1 MHHLFSLIF
10 KFVRKYLNRFAL
22 ISKLGLR
29 RRYLSLFAPILKL
42 GLRRKYLN
50 PNNFLVNSFLVNLG
64 KNFLKYIIFILPF
77 ILVFKTLY
85 SCILNGVWDYQFFS
99 QQFISNFPF
108 IGKILYGIFWKE
120 SSLLSIDTIYYNQWI
135 METTFVGSLGG
146 ILGRTIFETYFSDF
160 IKVPL
165 GGETLMSEGN
175 VNAMNQDS
183 GSKSSHSAGSKS
195 GSSTG
200 PKSGSSAD
208 PKWISEVGSKS
219 SSSKIVYTI
228 PPEYS
233 DIVHQDIKNA
243 TEDFRVSSIKSVN
256 MITKINESSSNIN
269 LKLPREFWVLISNHS
284 NMLNMYFEN
293 RITWSIEI
301 SKHLYVNDRLVVN
314 SLIEKKRTLHE
325 EYLTKVE
332 KLSEGGD
339 LANSLKQ
346 FYNLTNAYRNA
357 ANKEI
362 NTIEWTIHESIRRTH
377 PLYKSSELKQTVN
390 IDYPKFKK
398 NFSDEDQKLRK
409 RFSELLNAPKK

>member
-1 MHHLFSLIF
+1 MSLFSLIF
-10 KFVRKYLNRFAL
+10 KFVH
-22 ISKLGLR
+22 
-29 RRYLSLFAPILKL
+29 
-42 GLRRKYLN
+42 KYLN
-50 PNNFLVNSFLVNLG
+50 PKKFFLNLG

-108 IGKILYGIFWKE
+108 VGKILYGIFWKE

-175 VNAMNQDS
+175 VNTMNQDS
-183 GSKSSHSAGSKS
+183 GSKSSDSAGSKS
-195 GSSTG
+195 GSSTV
-200 PKSGSSAD
+200 PKSGSSAE
-208 PKWISEVGSKS
+208 PKWISEGGSKS

-243 TEDFRVSSIKSVN
+243 TEDFRVSNLKSVN
-256 MITKINESSSNIN
+256 MMTKINESSSKIN
-269 LKLPREFWVLISNHS
+269 LKLPGEFWVLISNHS
-284 NMLNMYFEN
+284 NMLNIYFEQ

-301 SKHLYVNDRLVVN
+301 SKHLYIKDRLVVN

-325 EYLTKVE
+325 EYLTNIE
-332 KLSEGGD
+332 KLSDGGD
-339 LANSLKQ
+339 LVIGLKQ
-346 FYNLTNAYRNA
+346 FFNLTNAYRNA

-377 PLYKSSELKQTVN
+377 PLYKNSELKQTVN

-409 RFSELLNAPKK
+409 RFSEILNAPKK

>member
-1 MHHLFSLIF
+1 MSLFSLIF
-10 KFVRKYLNRFAL
+10 KFVH
-22 ISKLGLR
+22 
-29 RRYLSLFAPILKL
+29 
-42 GLRRKYLN
+42 KYLN
-50 PNNFLVNSFLVNLG
+50 PKKFFLNLG

-108 IGKILYGIFWKE
+108 VGKILYGIFWKE

-175 VNAMNQDS
+175 VNTMNQDS
-183 GSKSSHSAGSKS
+183 GSKSSDSAGSKS
-195 GSSTG
+195 GSSTV

-208 PKWISEVGSKS
+208 PKWISEGGSKS

-243 TEDFRVSSIKSVN
+243 TEDFRVSNLKSVN
-256 MITKINESSSNIN
+256 MMTKINESSSKIN
-269 LKLPREFWVLISNHS
+269 LKLPGEFWVLISNHS
-284 NMLNMYFEN
+284 NMLNIYFEQ

-301 SKHLYVNDRLVVN
+301 SKHLYIKDRLVVN

-325 EYLTKVE
+325 EYLANIE
-332 KLSEGGD
+332 KLSDGGD
-339 LANSLKQ
+339 LVIGLKQ
-346 FYNLTNAYRNA
+346 FFNLTNAYRNA

-377 PLYKSSELKQTVN
+377 PLYKNSELKQTVN

-409 RFSELLNAPKK
+409 RFSEILNAPKK

>member
-1 MHHLFSLIF
+1 MSLFSLIF
-10 KFVRKYLNRFAL
+10 KFVH
-22 ISKLGLR
+22 
-29 RRYLSLFAPILKL
+29 
-42 GLRRKYLN
+42 KYLN
-50 PNNFLVNSFLVNLG
+50 PKKFFLNLG

-108 IGKILYGIFWKE
+108 VGKILYGIFWKE
-120 SSLLSIDTIYYNQWI
+120 SSLLSIDTIYYNQWR

-175 VNAMNQDS
+175 VNTMNQDS
-183 GSKSSHSAGSKS
+183 GSKSSDSAGSKS
-195 GSSTG
+195 GSSTV
-200 PKSGSSAD
+200 PKSGSSAE
-208 PKWISEVGSKS
+208 PKWISEGGSKS

-243 TEDFRVSSIKSVN
+243 TEDFRVSNLKSVN
-256 MITKINESSSNIN
+256 MMTKINESSSKIN
-269 LKLPREFWVLISNHS
+269 LKLPGEFWVLISNHS
-284 NMLNMYFEN
+284 NMLNIYFEQ

-301 SKHLYVNDRLVVN
+301 SKHLYIKDRLVVN

-325 EYLTKVE
+325 EYLANIE
-332 KLSEGGD
+332 KLSDGED
-339 LANSLKQ
+339 LVIGLKQ
-346 FYNLTNAYRNA
+346 FFNLTNAYRNA

-409 RFSELLNAPKK
+409 RFSEILNAPKK

>member
-1 MHHLFSLIF
+1 MSLFSLIF
-10 KFVRKYLNRFAL
+10 KFVH
-22 ISKLGLR
+22 
-29 RRYLSLFAPILKL
+29 
-42 GLRRKYLN
+42 KYLN
-50 PNNFLVNSFLVNLG
+50 PKKFFLNLG

-108 IGKILYGIFWKE
+108 VGKILYGIFWKE

-175 VNAMNQDS
+175 VNTMNQDS
-183 GSKSSHSAGSKS
+183 GSKSSDSAGSKS
-195 GSSTG
+195 GSSTV
-200 PKSGSSAD
+200 PKSGSSAE
-208 PKWISEVGSKS
+208 PKWISEGGSKS

-243 TEDFRVSSIKSVN
+243 TEDFRVSNLKSVN
-256 MITKINESSSNIN
+256 MMTKINESSSKIN
-269 LKLPREFWVLISNHS
+269 LKLPGEFWVLISNHS
-284 NMLNMYFEN
+284 NMLNIYFEQ

-301 SKHLYVNDRLVVN
+301 SKHLYIKDRLVVN
-314 SLIEKKRTLHE
+314 SLIEKK
-325 EYLTKVE
+325 
-332 KLSEGGD
+332 
-339 LANSLKQ
+339 
-346 FYNLTNAYRNA
+346 
-357 ANKEI
+357 
-362 NTIEWTIHESIRRTH
+362 
-377 PLYKSSELKQTVN
+377 
-390 IDYPKFKK
+390 K
-398 NFSDEDQKLRK
+398 NFTWGISY
-409 RFSELLNAPKK
+409 